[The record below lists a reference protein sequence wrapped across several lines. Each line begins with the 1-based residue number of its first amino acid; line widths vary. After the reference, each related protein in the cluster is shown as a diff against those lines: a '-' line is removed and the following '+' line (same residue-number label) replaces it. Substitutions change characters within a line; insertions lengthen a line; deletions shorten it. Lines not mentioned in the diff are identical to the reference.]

1 MTRPKKEVFKRIR
14 LEFIDRPDDVHRM
27 DIADKE
33 LNELAQSIGEIG
45 LRQPIEVT
53 PRGERYLIVFGD
65 RRYLAHHILK
75 KTDIL
80 CRVEEMDDEQV
91 VIERATEN
99 LQRVNLTAFEEGH
112 IYIGLMEKAGKNVAE
127 IAKRFGKSQPTIQR
141 YIDIMRMP
149 DSFQQ
154 AIHKGEIS
162 MAVAEELW
170 SCPDA
175 QKREY
180 FCELAVEHGITKM
193 IARQWV
199 TDFKKELRGRA
210 QADERGGFAPME
222 FEETRIYRACDV
234 CKGPIEY
241 KDAINL
247 IICPGCKEAIM
258 RAQKE

>member
-1 MTRPKKEVFKRIR
+1 MVRQKKEVFKRIK
-14 LEFIDRPDDVHRM
+14 LELIDRPDDIHRM
-27 DIADKE
+27 EIGDKE
-33 LNELAQSIGEIG
+33 LNELAASIDEIG

-53 PRGERYLIVFGD
+53 PRGERYMIVFGD

-75 KTDIL
+75 KKEIM
-80 CRVEEMDDEQV
+80 CRIEDLDDEQV
-91 VIERATEN
+91 VVDRATEN

-112 IYIGLMEKAGKNVAE
+112 IYVGLIEKAGKKVAE

-149 DSFQQ
+149 DSFQK

-162 MAVAEELW
+162 ITVAEELW

-180 FCELAVEHGITKM
+180 FCELAIEHGITKM

-199 TDFKKELRGRA
+199 TDFRKELRGKKN
-210 QADERGGFAPME
+210 ADERGGLAPME
-222 FEETRIYRACDV
+222 FDDAPIYRACDV
-234 CKGPIEY
+234 CRDPIEW
-241 KDAINL
+241 KDAVNL

-258 RAQKE
+258 RAQNK